1 MYALWLEK
9 VNKDAPVRFVPGKE
23 SRLCSKH
30 FSSDMFKEGKKRAIL
45 RRNAVPTIFGNSQVS
60 MFPFCKYLY
69 H

>member
-30 FSSDMFKEGKKRAIL
+30 FSSDMFKEGKKRVIL
-45 RRNAVPTIFGNSQVS
+45 KRNAVPTLNSYSQVS